1 MPNIDNL
8 PSEFDTSK
16 DEILKINDVAKKFME
31 CNKENVFVFDCQESH
46 HFAKDY
52 IKKYHPESVYRN
64 IPHISISHSLS

>member
-8 PSEFDTSK
+8 PSEFDISK

-31 CNKENVFVFDCQESH
+31 CNKENVFVHDCQNSH

-52 IKKYHPESVYRN
+52 IKKYDPESVYLK
-64 IPHISISHSLS
+64 IKHQLT